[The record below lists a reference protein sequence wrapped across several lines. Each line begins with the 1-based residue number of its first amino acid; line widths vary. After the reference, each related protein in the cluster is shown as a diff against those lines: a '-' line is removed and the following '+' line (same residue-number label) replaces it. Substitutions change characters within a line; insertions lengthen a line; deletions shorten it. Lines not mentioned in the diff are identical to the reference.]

1 MGRASKELMANSL
14 RESGGGRLE
23 EDGLG
28 TRVTESVNILGPG
41 ISLLNINGKM
51 ELYSESAS
59 TGPGE
64 IQ

>member
-28 TRVTESVNILGPG
+28 TRVTLEHTSSKI
-41 ISLLNINGKM
+41 
-51 ELYSESAS
+51 Y
-59 TGPGE
+59 
-64 IQ
+64 